1 MKTRPQPKTISHRIG
16 TPIPPDM
23 YDRVRDLALAITNA
37 SEAGDERRQQAHRQA
52 LRGYFEEQA
61 ALGRGHPFL
70 TETLADYTQDAT
82 EAVQLYELAIAQS
95 QTWPEEPTHTKMIS
109 LAERLAELG
118 RGPEAQAWLRQGRAE
133 AVRRADSCWVNEADR
148 LQQGL

>member
-1 MKTRPQPKTISHRIG
+1 MPFRLKPVVTH
-16 TPIPPDM
+16 IPPDM

-37 SEAGDERRQQAHRQA
+37 SEAGDERCQSAQCQA
-52 LRGYFEEQA
+52 LRGYFEEQT

-70 TETLADYTQDAT
+70 TETLADYTEDAE
-82 EAVQLYELAIAQS
+82 EAVRLYELALAQS
-95 QTWPEEPTHTKMIS
+95 RTWPEEPTHTKLIS

-118 RGPEAQAWLRQGRAE
+118 RRQAAAAKLRQGRAE
-133 AVRRADSCWVNEADR
+133 AVQRADSWWVEEADR